1 MSNSFSQLICFLF
14 LQVRLLTGI
23 SRYHEMG
30 YVIELLIEHDQF
42 ENLVNKGVEKVCRLF
57 VCKVYIAIP

>member
-1 MSNSFSQLICFLF
+1 MSFAVCV

-30 YVIELLIEHDQF
+30 YIIGLLIEHDEF
-42 ENLVNKGVEKVCRLF
+42 ESLVNKGVEKVSQ
-57 VCKVYIAIP
+57 